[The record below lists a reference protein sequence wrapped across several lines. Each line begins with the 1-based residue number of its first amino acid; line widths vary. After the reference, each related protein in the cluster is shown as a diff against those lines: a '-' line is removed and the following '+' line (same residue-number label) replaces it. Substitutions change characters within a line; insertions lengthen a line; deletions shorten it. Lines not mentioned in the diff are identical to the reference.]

1 MSNAAQ
7 VGVALCAVVLT
18 LWTLRLVGQ
27 RKLRSKYALLWLVVT
42 SPLVPLAFFPGIVD
56 AAGDAVGVEY
66 APALLFAAADL
77 LLLAIVIHYSWEL
90 SRAEVRLRR
99 LGEEVALLRARLDEV
114 EHD

>member
-1 MSNAAQ
+1 
-7 VGVALCAVVLT
+7 
-18 LWTLRLVGQ
+18 
-27 RKLRSKYALLWLVVT
+27 
-42 SPLVPLAFFPGIVD
+42 
-56 AAGDAVGVEY
+56 
-66 APALLFAAADL
+66 